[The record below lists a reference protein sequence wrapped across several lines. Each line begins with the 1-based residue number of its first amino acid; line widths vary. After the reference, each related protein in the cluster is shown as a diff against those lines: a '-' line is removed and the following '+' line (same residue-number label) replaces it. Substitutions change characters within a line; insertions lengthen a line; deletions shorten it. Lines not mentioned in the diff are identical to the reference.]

1 MKISHLRTYIRF
13 RKWGKY
19 LITILVFLIVYLFVG
34 DQSLIRF
41 SHRRQQIKHIEKQTQ
56 TYRRETQKAERTIQ
70 MLNSKDSLERY
81 ARELYYMH
89 NDNEDVYIVEE

>member
-1 MKISHLRTYIRF
+1 MKISYLRTYIRF

-19 LITILVFLIVYLFVG
+19 LITIVVFVIIYLFVG

-41 SHRRQQIKHIEKQTQ
+41 SRRRQQIKHIEKQTQ
-56 TYRRETQKAERTIQ
+56 KYKRDTQTAERTIR

-89 NDNEDVYIVEE
+89 NENEDVYIVEE

>member
-1 MKISHLRTYIRF
+1 MKISHLRTY
-13 RKWGKY
+13 
-19 LITILVFLIVYLFVG
+19 
-34 DQSLIRF
+34 
-41 SHRRQQIKHIEKQTQ
+41 HRRQQIKHIEKQTQ
-56 TYRRETQKAERTIQ
+56 TYRRETQKAEQTIQ